1 MPLRQSILVAKPDNK
16 KAVPAAAQ
24 RLHGLSPAAAAILRE
39 IAQRLARGEL
49 DAAERALPGAL
60 TLAPTHAETLRLH
73 GLIEHRRGRHA
84 SAATAYA
91 QALAA
96 NGEDAL
102 ILAGQAELLADMGRA
117 DEALTLLRRVC
128 ALTPRDA
135 DAWLRLGTQL
145 DRQGLH
151 AEAIEAG
158 ERLLALKPGEAL
170 ARILLGRNL
179 QAVGRTD
186 EAAQQYRKLIATRG
200 PRAYQAWF
208 SLVDL
213 KTIRLDETET
223 RALEKLANDAA
234 LPEEARMVLGF
245 ALGKVYEDAGRL
257 DAAYRA
263 FSQANARR
271 RRSARWDAASF
282 TRQCD
287 VLDTAFA
294 QPLACAAPDQGSEV
308 IFVVGLP
315 RSSTTLIEQILA
327 AHSQVEGASELP
339 DLPAVIAAES
349 TRRGVG
355 FPIWCADA
363 TAADWTRLGQD
374 YLART
379 ARWRTRKAR
388 STDKLPN
395 NWMLVGAIRAML
407 PGARVID
414 CRRDALETCWSCYK
428 QLFAAGLADYSY
440 REDELAAYWHDYD
453 RTCRG
458 WIVRHPQHVR
468 SQSYEE
474 LLAEPEAEIRA
485 LLAFCGLPFEPACLD
500 FHKAER
506 SVRTPSAAQVRQP
519 LRRDT
524 ARAAAYGDLLAPLRD
539 LLRR

>member
-1 MPLRQSILVAKPDNK
+1 VAKPDNK
-16 KAVPAAAQ
+16 KTVPVAAQ
-24 RLHGLSPAAAAILRE
+24 RLHGLSPGAAAILRD

-60 TLAPTHAETLRLH
+60 ALAPTQPETLRLY
-73 GLIEHRRGRHA
+73 GLLEHRRGRHA
-84 SAATAYA
+84 TAAAAYA

-96 NGEDAL
+96 NGDDAL
-102 ILAGQAELLADMGRA
+102 TLGGHAELLADMGRV
-117 DEALTLLRRVC
+117 DEALALLRRAC

-151 AEAIEAG
+151 GEAIEAG

-179 QAVGRTD
+179 QALGRID
-186 EAAQQYRKLIATRG
+186 EASQQYRKLIATRG

-213 KTIRLDETET
+213 KTVRLDESET
-223 RALEKLANDAA
+223 RALEKLANDVA

-257 DAAYRA
+257 DAAYRT
-263 FSQANARR
+263 FTQANARR
-271 RRSARWDAASF
+271 RRNARWDAASF
-282 TRQCD
+282 SRQAD
-287 VLDTAFA
+287 ALEAAFA
-294 QPLACAAPDQGSEV
+294 ASHAGAPAEQGGEV

-315 RSSTTLIEQILA
+315 RSSTTLIEQVLA
-327 AHSQVEGASELP
+327 AHPQVEGASELP

-349 TRRGVG
+349 KRRGLG
-355 FPIWCADA
+355 FPLWCASA
-363 TAADWTRLGQD
+363 TPADWTRLGQD

-379 ARWRTRKAR
+379 ARWRTRASH
-388 STDKLPN
+388 STDKLPS
-395 NWMLVGAIRAML
+395 NWMLIGAIRAML
-407 PGARVID
+407 PGARIID

-428 QLFAAGLADYSY
+428 QLFAPGLADYSY
-440 REDELAAYWHDYD
+440 HEGELAAYWRDYD
-453 RTCRG
+453 RVCRG
-458 WIVRHPQHVR
+458 WAARHPQHVR
-468 SQSYEE
+468 VQTYEQ
-474 LLAEPEAEIRA
+474 LLAEPDAEIRA
-485 LLAFCGLPFEPACLD
+485 LLAFCGLSFDPLCLD

-506 SVRTPSAAQVRQP
+506 SVRTPSSAQVRQP

-524 ARAAAYGDLLAPLRD
+524 ARAAAYGDLLAALREPLR
-539 LLRR
+539 R